1 MVSEEDVN
9 NIKQMNARMQQ
20 KKKPGFWSGVRKG
33 MQQRSQEN
41 RERRKVEDKLRMDA
55 FQKARRSEIKRQA
68 ARRGRQSV
76 TSMRYTAR
84 GNYNPIGALFDT
96 GMTPQRGYTK
106 KRSSKKKGKKKSSK
120 KRSRNSGVMKFDPVD
135 NWGLW

>member
-55 FQKARRSEIKRQA
+55 FQKGRRSEIKKQA

-84 GNYNPIGALFDT
+84 GNYNPIGSLFDN
-96 GMTPQRGYTK
+96 GMRPAPQTRRK
-106 KRSSKKKGKKKSSK
+106 SSKKKGKKKSSK
-120 KRSRNSGVMKFDPVD
+120 KRSRSSGAMKFDPVD